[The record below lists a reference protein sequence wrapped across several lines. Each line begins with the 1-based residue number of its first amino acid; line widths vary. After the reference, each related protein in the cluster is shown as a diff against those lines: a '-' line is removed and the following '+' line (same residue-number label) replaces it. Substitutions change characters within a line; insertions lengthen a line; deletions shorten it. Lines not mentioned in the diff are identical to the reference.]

1 MQLADSRQTPVAISF
16 PIVDDGPGKPD
27 GCVSLWGCL
36 LPGPVLL
43 LIIHPGRYAVP
54 PVAARASSALLILPQ
69 RFDHDEFFG
78 SLPDD
83 FESEPAI
90 EPMCP
95 VGLLHGQRDLRISGI
110 PQRLE
115 HLPDQS
121 TPDPLRPVS
130 RKNRQSQLRCPP
142 IRMPEPLGQ
151 HPAPDCTDDLSLCFG
166 TQGPIVRLPA
176 EPFPV
181 DPQRRIVSHFA
192 RQGLCAVRQKD
203 RFVEKLLKPAVF
215 FRAEC
220 SYVTYVTK
228 VHWRFVIADDPFR
241 EFLSRPT
248 LSRIPPPYPVLT
260 RNSGFPEL
268 GETL

>member
-16 PIVDDGPGKPD
+16 PIVDDGPGKLGD
-27 GCVSLWGCL
+27 CVPLCNVCCQSRFC
-36 LPGPVLL
+36 
-43 LIIHPGRYAVP
+43 GRLFTRGWCAVP
-54 PVAARASSALLILPQ
+54 PVAARVSSTLLILPQ
-69 RFDHDEFFG
+69 RFDHDELFG

-95 VGLLHGQRDLRISGI
+95 VGLLHGQRDLCISGL

-130 RKNRQSQLRCPP
+130 RKNRQSQLRRPP
-142 IRMPEPLGQ
+142 IRMPESLGQ
-151 HPAPDCTDDLSLCFG
+151 HPAPDCTDDLPLCLG
-166 TQGPIVRLPA
+166 TQGPIVRFSA

-203 RFVEKLLKPAVF
+203 RFVEKLLQPAVF

-220 SYVTYVTK
+220 TYVTK

-248 LSRIPPPYPVLT
+248 PPRIPPPYPVLT